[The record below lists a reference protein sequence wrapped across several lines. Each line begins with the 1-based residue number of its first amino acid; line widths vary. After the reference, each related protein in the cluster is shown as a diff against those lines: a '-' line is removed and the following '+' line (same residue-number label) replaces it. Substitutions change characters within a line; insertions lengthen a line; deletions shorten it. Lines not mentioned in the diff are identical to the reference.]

1 MLSKGL
7 AYGWLAARRRI
18 GEMILPVVTTATGAF
33 LVVLVFGMQDGIR
46 AQSASLGHADE
57 IGRAVILIA
66 VTVLLVGVVEV
77 AVATTRTVAHR
88 TRELGVLGAN
98 GVPRTPV
105 VAALLVEPLVAAVL
119 GAVVGAALAG
129 VIAMVLGATGFVP
142 TGVAVGGSASRRRHR
157 RRRQHRRRA
166 GHQHRAHLDRSVAA
180 THSFALRGR
189 LIHDGHQRRRSHR
202 RRRRCRGRGPSPRRR
217 RPVIE
222 VSDVWKLHK
231 LGDEVVKALVAA
243 DLQVMPGEF
252 VCLMGPSGSGKSTLL
267 NIIGGLDRPTKGS
280 VKVAGKDTGQLTES
294 QFAALRHDTIGFI
307 FQSYNLIPFLS
318 AVENVELPLMFEP
331 YDRKALRKRAME
343 LLELVGLSHRVHHQP
358 TKMSGGEQQRTAIA
372 RSLISNPTLVLADE
386 PTANL
391 DHKTG
396 ETVVRMLRDL
406 CSTMGVTVV
415 ASTHDPIVAEEAS
428 RVVRMRDGQIVS

>member
-1 MLSKGL
+1 MTAVQQDTNDTADAS
-7 AYGWLAARRRI
+7 
-18 GEMILPVVTTATGAF
+18 TTA
-33 LVVLVFGMQDGIR
+33 V
-46 AQSASLGHADE
+46 DE
-57 IGRAVILIA
+57 KS
-66 VTVLLVGVVEV
+66 
-77 AVATTRTVAHR
+77 
-88 TRELGVLGAN
+88 
-98 GVPRTPV
+98 
-105 VAALLVEPLVAAVL
+105 
-119 GAVVGAALAG
+119 GAAK
-129 VIAMVLGATGFVP
+129 T
-142 TGVAVGGSASRRRHR
+142 
-157 RRRQHRRRA
+157 
-166 GHQHRAHLDRSVAA
+166 
-180 THSFALRGR
+180 
-189 LIHDGHQRRRSHR
+189 
-202 RRRRCRGRGPSPRRR
+202 
-217 RPVIE
+217 PVIE
-222 VSDVWKLHK
+222 ISDVWKLHK

-280 VKVAGKDTGQLTES
+280 VKVAGKDTSKLTES

-331 YDRKALRKRAME
+331 YDRKSLRKRALE
-343 LLELVGLSHRVHHQP
+343 LLDLVGLSHRVDHQP

-406 CSTMGVTVV
+406 CSTIGVTVV

-428 RVVRMRDGQIVS
+428 RVVRMRDGQIVN

>member
-1 MLSKGL
+1 MTLVNENEDTVDVAPAGAPAS
-7 AYGWLAARRRI
+7 AAAA
-18 GEMILPVVTTATGAF
+18 TAT
-33 LVVLVFGMQDGIR
+33 
-46 AQSASLGHADE
+46 
-57 IGRAVILIA
+57 
-66 VTVLLVGVVEV
+66 
-77 AVATTRTVAHR
+77 
-88 TRELGVLGAN
+88 
-98 GVPRTPV
+98 
-105 VAALLVEPLVAAVL
+105 
-119 GAVVGAALAG
+119 
-129 VIAMVLGATGFVP
+129 
-142 TGVAVGGSASRRRHR
+142 
-157 RRRQHRRRA
+157 
-166 GHQHRAHLDRSVAA
+166 
-180 THSFALRGR
+180 
-189 LIHDGHQRRRSHR
+189 
-202 RRRRCRGRGPSPRRR
+202 
-217 RPVIE
+217 PVIE

-243 DLQVMPGEF
+243 DLSVMPGEF

-280 VKVAGKDTGQLTES
+280 VVVAGKDTARLTES

-331 YDRKALRKRAME
+331 YDRKSLRKRAME
-343 LLELVGLSHRVHHQP
+343 LLDLVGLSHRVHHQP

>member
-1 MLSKGL
+1 MT
-7 AYGWLAARRRI
+7 
-18 GEMILPVVTTATGAF
+18 VVNDENTEVDAEVVATATA
-33 LVVLVFGMQDGIR
+33 
-46 AQSASLGHADE
+46 
-57 IGRAVILIA
+57 
-66 VTVLLVGVVEV
+66 
-77 AVATTRTVAHR
+77 
-88 TRELGVLGAN
+88 
-98 GVPRTPV
+98 
-105 VAALLVEPLVAAVL
+105 
-119 GAVVGAALAG
+119 
-129 VIAMVLGATGFVP
+129 P
-142 TGVAVGGSASRRRHR
+142 TS
-157 RRRQHRRRA
+157 
-166 GHQHRAHLDRSVAA
+166 
-180 THSFALRGR
+180 
-189 LIHDGHQRRRSHR
+189 
-202 RRRRCRGRGPSPRRR
+202 
-217 RPVIE
+217 PVIE

-243 DLQVMPGEF
+243 DLRVMPGEF

-280 VKVAGKDTGQLTES
+280 VSVAGKDTGQLTES

>member
-1 MLSKGL
+1 MT
-7 AYGWLAARRRI
+7 
-18 GEMILPVVTTATGAF
+18 VVNDENTEVDAEVVATATA
-33 LVVLVFGMQDGIR
+33 
-46 AQSASLGHADE
+46 
-57 IGRAVILIA
+57 
-66 VTVLLVGVVEV
+66 
-77 AVATTRTVAHR
+77 
-88 TRELGVLGAN
+88 
-98 GVPRTPV
+98 
-105 VAALLVEPLVAAVL
+105 
-119 GAVVGAALAG
+119 
-129 VIAMVLGATGFVP
+129 P
-142 TGVAVGGSASRRRHR
+142 TS
-157 RRRQHRRRA
+157 
-166 GHQHRAHLDRSVAA
+166 
-180 THSFALRGR
+180 
-189 LIHDGHQRRRSHR
+189 
-202 RRRRCRGRGPSPRRR
+202 
-217 RPVIE
+217 PVIE

-243 DLQVMPGEF
+243 ELQVMPGEF

-280 VKVAGKDTGQLTES
+280 VAVAGKDTGQLTES

>member
-1 MLSKGL
+1 M
-7 AYGWLAARRRI
+7 
-18 GEMILPVVTTATGAF
+18 T
-33 LVVLVFGMQDGIR
+33 
-46 AQSASLGHADE
+46 
-57 IGRAVILIA
+57 VIKD
-66 VTVLLVGVVEV
+66 TDDS
-77 AVATTRTVAHR
+77 TD
-88 TRELGVLGAN
+88 
-98 GVPRTPV
+98 
-105 VAALLVEPLVAAVL
+105 VAAGEAAA
-119 GAVVGAALAG
+119 GPATAA
-129 VIAMVLGATGFVP
+129 
-142 TGVAVGGSASRRRHR
+142 S
-157 RRRQHRRRA
+157 
-166 GHQHRAHLDRSVAA
+166 
-180 THSFALRGR
+180 
-189 LIHDGHQRRRSHR
+189 
-202 RRRRCRGRGPSPRRR
+202 
-217 RPVIE
+217 PVIE

-243 DLQVMPGEF
+243 ELKVMPGEF

-280 VKVAGKDTGQLTES
+280 VKVAGKDTGRLTES

-331 YDRKALRKRAME
+331 YDRKSLRKRALE
-343 LLELVGLSHRVHHQP
+343 LLELVGLSHRIHHQP

-406 CSTMGVTVV
+406 CSTIGVTVV

-428 RVVRMRDGQIVS
+428 RVVRMRDGQIVN

>member
-1 MLSKGL
+1 MTVIKDND
-7 AYGWLAARRRI
+7 
-18 GEMILPVVTTATGAF
+18 ETTDIATAEAP
-33 LVVLVFGMQDGIR
+33 D
-46 AQSASLGHADE
+46 AE
-57 IGRAVILIA
+57 
-66 VTVLLVGVVEV
+66 TKV
-77 AVATTRTVAHR
+77 A
-88 TRELGVLGAN
+88 
-98 GVPRTPV
+98 
-105 VAALLVEPLVAAVL
+105 
-119 GAVVGAALAG
+119 
-129 VIAMVLGATGFVP
+129 
-142 TGVAVGGSASRRRHR
+142 
-157 RRRQHRRRA
+157 
-166 GHQHRAHLDRSVAA
+166 
-180 THSFALRGR
+180 
-189 LIHDGHQRRRSHR
+189 
-202 RRRRCRGRGPSPRRR
+202 
-217 RPVIE
+217 PVIE

-243 DLQVMPGEF
+243 ELKVMPGEF

-267 NIIGGLDRPTKGS
+267 NIIGGLDRPTKGT

-331 YDRKALRKRAME
+331 YDRKSLRKRATE
-343 LLELVGLSHRVHHQP
+343 LLELVGLSHRINHQP

-406 CSTMGVTVV
+406 CSTIGVTVV
-415 ASTHDPIVAEEAS
+415 ASTHDPTVADEAS
-428 RVVRMRDGQIVS
+428 RVVRMKDGQIVN

>member
-1 MLSKGL
+1 
-7 AYGWLAARRRI
+7 
-18 GEMILPVVTTATGAF
+18 
-33 LVVLVFGMQDGIR
+33 
-46 AQSASLGHADE
+46 
-57 IGRAVILIA
+57 
-66 VTVLLVGVVEV
+66 
-77 AVATTRTVAHR
+77 
-88 TRELGVLGAN
+88 
-98 GVPRTPV
+98 
-105 VAALLVEPLVAAVL
+105 
-119 GAVVGAALAG
+119 
-129 VIAMVLGATGFVP
+129 
-142 TGVAVGGSASRRRHR
+142 
-157 RRRQHRRRA
+157 
-166 GHQHRAHLDRSVAA
+166 
-180 THSFALRGR
+180 
-189 LIHDGHQRRRSHR
+189 
-202 RRRRCRGRGPSPRRR
+202 
-217 RPVIE
+217 
-222 VSDVWKLHK
+222 
-231 LGDEVVKALVAA
+231 
-243 DLQVMPGEF
+243 MPGEF

-280 VKVAGKDTGQLTES
+280 VSVAGKDTGKLTES

-331 YDRKALRKRAME
+331 YDRKSLRTRAME
-343 LLELVGLSHRVHHQP
+343 LLELVGLGHRVHHQP